1 MLGFVLATAALAIPA
16 ATQAQK
22 PVPRIAYVDIFKE
35 GPSAPFSQEFRQRL
49 RELGWIE
56 DKNIVVDVRDAE
68 GSPDKLNAIMRELV
82 DPKVDVIVT
91 ACTPEA
97 KVAVKYTSTI
107 PIVMAATGDPV
118 AAGLVA
124 NLAKPGGNVTG
135 VSAMLLDL
143 SAKRMEILHDAFPK
157 ITRAT
162 VIWNPSRPDN
172 IPGWID
178 VVRAELSGAAS
189 PGSGLRRQD
198 SQRSQAR

>member
-1 MLGFVLATAALAIPA
+1 
-16 ATQAQK
+16 
-22 PVPRIAYVDIFKE
+22 
-35 GPSAPFSQEFRQRL
+35 
-49 RELGWIE
+49 
-56 DKNIVVDVRDAE
+56 
-68 GSPDKLNAIMRELV
+68 
-82 DPKVDVIVT
+82 
-91 ACTPEA
+91 
-97 KVAVKYTSTI
+97 
-107 PIVMAATGDPV
+107 MAATGDPV